1 MKKHLVLIG
10 FMGTGKTS
18 IGRQVANALLIPWRD
33 TDQLLEQ
40 KWGCPVKVFFE
51 EQGESAFRDEETKI
65 LQQTLQ
71 RITPTLIT
79 TGGGIVLRPENETM
93 MKQKG
98 WVIAL
103 RAHPQEVIRRL
114 QQDQR
119 RPLLQGGN
127 ITEKVEQLFTQRAGK
142 YNFADRIID
151 TTHRSTQGVV
161 KQICKFWNQRSV

>member
-1 MKKHLVLIG
+1 MKRHLILIG

-18 IGRQVANALLIPWRD
+18 IGRQVANFLLIPWRD

-40 KWGCPVKVFFE
+40 KWGCPVKDFFAA
-51 EQGESAFRDEETKI
+51 QGEAAFRDQETKM
-65 LQQTLQ
+65 LQQTLH
-71 RITPTLIT
+71 RVIPTLIT

-93 MKQKG
+93 MKQRG
-98 WVIAL
+98 WVVAL
-103 RAHPQEVIRRL
+103 SAQPQEVMRRL

-127 ITEKVEQLFTQRAGK
+127 RTEKVEQLFAQRASK
-142 YNFADRIID
+142 YDFADLIID
-151 TTHRSTQGVV
+151 TTHRSTQGVA